1 MPSSTDCAART
12 RRLANDHPVSGHA
25 EPGFSDF
32 RADVLNGLSASPKCL
47 PCKHFYDRRGSELF
61 DRICELPEYYPTRT
75 ELAIMRRHAPA
86 IAEAIGPGVALVEYG
101 SGSSTKTRLLLDAL
115 IEPVAYVPVDIS
127 AEHLHATAER
137 LAVAYPAID
146 VAPLAADFTE
156 PLRLPPLP
164 REPSHAA
171 VYFPG
176 STIGN
181 FEPPAALSLLRRM
194 GALVGEGGGLV
205 IGVDLQKER
214 DILEAAY
221 NDAAGVTAAFNKN
234 LLARI
239 NRELDADLDPE
250 AFAHHAVYDER
261 HGRISLSLVSRVD
274 QTATIEGESFSFAA
288 GEAIHTEH
296 SHKHTVDGFAALAAG
311 AGFELRRAWTDDR
324 DWFAVLHLV
333 VTG

>member
-1 MPSSTDCAART
+1 MPTSKACAT
-12 RRLANDHPVSGHA
+12 RPRRAASLVSA
-25 EPGFSDF
+25 PSEPGFADF
-32 RADVLNGLSASPKCL
+32 RADVLNGLSAAPKRL

-75 ELAIMRRHAPA
+75 ELAIMREHAPA

-115 IEPVAYVPVDIS
+115 IDPMAYVPVDIS
-127 AEHLHATAER
+127 GEHLHATAQR
-137 LAVAYPAID
+137 LAVAYPTID
-146 VAPLAADFTE
+146 IAPLAADFTE
-156 PLRLPPLP
+156 PLELPALP

-181 FEPPAALSLLRRM
+181 FEPAETLALLRQIA
-194 GALVGEGGGLV
+194 GVVDEGGGLV
-205 IGVDLQKER
+205 IGIDLQKDLR
-214 DILEAAY
+214 VLEAAY

-239 NRELDADLDPE
+239 NRELDADLDLD
-250 AFAHHAVYDER
+250 AFAHHAAYDER
-261 HGRISLSLVSRVD
+261 HGRISLSLVSQAD
-274 QTATIEGESFSFAA
+274 QTVSIEGEAFRFAA

-296 SHKHTVDGFAALAAG
+296 SHKYTVDGFAQLAAE
-311 AGFELRRAWTDDR
+311 AGFTLRRAWTDER

-333 VTG
+333 VAG